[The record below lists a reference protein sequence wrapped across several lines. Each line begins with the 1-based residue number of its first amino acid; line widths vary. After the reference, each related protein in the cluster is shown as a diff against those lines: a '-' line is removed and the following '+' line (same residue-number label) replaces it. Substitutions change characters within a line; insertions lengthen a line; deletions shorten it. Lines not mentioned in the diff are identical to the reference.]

1 MFAYPAK
8 ITVLALTLWL
18 AMPLLTDSPTQAAQS
33 ASPAE
38 EERWTINMREAD
50 IRDFVEQVAGI
61 SGQTL
66 ILDPRI
72 KGQVSVISQAPL
84 SLTEVYQLFLSVM
97 STHGYSVLTEGEQAR
112 IVPNAEA
119 KTENNADST
128 LTGAD
133 ALETRL
139 LQVQQTPVAELIPLI
154 RPLLPQYAH
163 LAAVASSN
171 ALIISDRRG
180 NIERIQGIIHQ
191 LDRASDNDYSI
202 YDMRNG
208 WVQDAAA
215 ALNASL
221 KQGQAQG
228 TSNTQV
234 IADGRSNRLIFLG
247 PPQARERLL
256 KLAQSLDTP
265 SSRSANSRVIRLRN
279 GDAKSMAI
287 TLGQI
292 SENLKTAAGSD
303 TGGKSQPLII
313 RADES
318 LNALVLL
325 AEPDMLMLLEDLVRQ
340 LDVPRA
346 QVLVEAA
353 IVEISG
359 DISDALGVQWAIG
372 AGGNALGGVNFNNT
386 GLSVGTLLGAIKTG
400 VPPTSLPDG
409 AIVGVGNDNFGALIT
424 ALSAN
429 SNSNLLS
436 TPSLLTL
443 DNQKAEILVGQNVPF
458 QTGSY
463 TTGAAGANNPFTTI
477 ERQDV
482 GVSLKVTPHI
492 NEGATLRLEIE
503 QEISSIAPAVSRE
516 SQAVDLVT
524 NKRRIKST
532 VLADNGQVIVL
543 GGLIQDDVIQSDSK
557 VPLLGDIPLLGG
569 LFRSSKEVKVKRNL
583 MVFIRPSVVRDAAG
597 LHNLSQQ
604 KYQDIRVLGGA
615 EQGLSPLPIN
625 PQQLFDR
632 GAAAPELDLR
642 SSPGGAQAY
651 PAPSHTLLEKPK
663 IVDPATLG
671 NGRGGDEPPPA
682 RPAPPSAPV
691 VAKVP
696 AAPSTAPVPRPT
708 NPAQRYSIELLNG
721 SNEAYMQALL
731 KQHPNQPLQLAR
743 EQRDGQPWFR
753 ILYGNYPDQPLAER
767 VLRTVPAALPQ
778 RRAKVVP
785 L

>member
-1 MFAYPAK
+1 
-8 ITVLALTLWL
+8 
-18 AMPLLTDSPTQAAQS
+18 
-33 ASPAE
+33 
-38 EERWTINMREAD
+38 
-50 IRDFVEQVAGI
+50 
-61 SGQTL
+61 
-66 ILDPRI
+66 
-72 KGQVSVISQAPL
+72 
-84 SLTEVYQLFLSVM
+84 
-97 STHGYSVLTEGEQAR
+97 
-112 IVPNAEA
+112 
-119 KTENNADST
+119 
-128 LTGAD
+128 
-133 ALETRL
+133 
-139 LQVQQTPVAELIPLI
+139 
-154 RPLLPQYAH
+154 
-163 LAAVASSN
+163 
-171 ALIISDRRG
+171 
-180 NIERIQGIIHQ
+180 
-191 LDRASDNDYSI
+191 
-202 YDMRNG
+202 
-208 WVQDAAA
+208 
-215 ALNASL
+215 
-221 KQGQAQG
+221 
-228 TSNTQV
+228 
-234 IADGRSNRLIFLG
+234 
-247 PPQARERLL
+247 
-256 KLAQSLDTP
+256 
-265 SSRSANSRVIRLRN
+265 
-279 GDAKSMAI
+279 
-287 TLGQI
+287 
-292 SENLKTAAGSD
+292 
-303 TGGKSQPLII
+303 
-313 RADES
+313 
-318 LNALVLL
+318 
-325 AEPDMLMLLEDLVRQ
+325 
-340 LDVPRA
+340 
-346 QVLVEAA
+346 
-353 IVEISG
+353 
-359 DISDALGVQWAIG
+359 
-372 AGGNALGGVNFNNT
+372 
-386 GLSVGTLLGAIKTG
+386 

-503 QEISSIAPAVSRE
+503 QEISSIAPSVSRD

-524 NKRRIKST
+524 NKRKIKST

-543 GGLIQDDVIQSDSK
+543 GGLIQDDVTQSDSK

-604 KYQDIRVLGGA
+604 KYQDIRLLDGA

-642 SSPGGAQAY
+642 SSPNGALAY

-663 IVDPATLG
+663 VVDPTSLG

-682 RPAPPSAPV
+682 RPAAPRV
-691 VAKVP
+691 PLVATVP
-696 AAPSTAPVPRPT
+696 AAPSAAPLPRT
-708 NPAQRYSIELLNG
+708 NTPAQRYSIELLNG

-731 KQHPNQPLQLAR
+731 KQHPKQPLHLAR

-767 VLRTVPAALPQ
+767 VLRSVPAELPQ